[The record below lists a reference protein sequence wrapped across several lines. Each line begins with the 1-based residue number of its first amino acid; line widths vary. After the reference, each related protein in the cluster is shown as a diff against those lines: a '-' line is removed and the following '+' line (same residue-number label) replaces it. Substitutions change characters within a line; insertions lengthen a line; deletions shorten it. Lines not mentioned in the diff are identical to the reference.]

1 MLKPNQGHENTVRLC
16 TARLCARVPLVVAER
31 GGRVVEV
38 GLEENAVALALQR
51 LTLQVLRQHVIDVD
65 AHGAT
70 KLQRAQL
77 LAVVFL

>member
-1 MLKPNQGHENTVRLC
+1 MQLF
-16 TARLCARVPLVVAER
+16 TARLCVRVPLVVAER
-31 GGRVVEV
+31 GGRVVEI

-51 LTLQVLRQHVIDVD
+51 LALQILRQHVIDVD

-77 LAVVFL
+77 LAVVIL